1 MSLLPIQPGKVVA
14 QITVTEEDVFH
25 ALAYRERPKNWRHF
39 TEHLS
44 EYLADALNQHVCDE
58 IRYLYNAYLQ
68 QQEECP
74 HRRTTVLAT
83 GGYYSAGE
91 AWDDLREVTVCLD
104 CGKTLPEP
112 DSSEDP
118 EEVPF

>member
-1 MSLLPIQPGKVVA
+1 MSLPPIQPGKVVA
-14 QITVTEEDVFH
+14 QITVTEEDVFY
-25 ALAYRERPKNWRHF
+25 AFWENKPKDWRHF
-39 TEHLS
+39 MEYLS
-44 EYLADALNQHVCDE
+44 EYLADALNQHVYDE

-74 HRRTTVLAT
+74 HRRTAVLAT
-83 GGYYSAGE
+83 GGYHYSAGE
-91 AWDDLREVTVCLD
+91 VWDDLREVTVCLD

-118 EEVPF
+118 EEVLF